1 MDENFNVVSQK
12 NNDLFFIENEKS
24 IEEKSV
30 KMKVKN
36 FIVSELNNDEIEFDE
51 KIYSKIFSEFSQ
63 IINTEKTY
71 DRNYFIHHEN
81 QELRETVNDM
91 LLSQYELSDWGK
103 VGIVV
108 PTEEVVLRHQVLSAV
123 YMLKTRKVMSLIKEN
138 QEEIKKRVE
147 ANEEWMELL
156 ERHKMLEEVKQQL
169 TKYLGIVVVK

>member
-1 MDENFNVVSQK
+1 MLLNYADH
-12 NNDLFFIENEKS
+12 DLYFLENEGTK
-24 IEEKSV
+24 EEQSV
-30 KMKVKN
+30 KVKVKN
-36 FIVSELNNDEIEFDE
+36 FIVGELFNDEIEFDE

-63 IINTEKTY
+63 LLSHEKKY
-71 DRNYFIHHEN
+71 DKNYFIHHSDSEIT
-81 QELRETVNDM
+81 ETVNDM
-91 LLSQYELSDWGK
+91 LLTQYELSDWKK

-138 QEEIKKRVE
+138 QEQIKVRVE

-156 ERHKMLEEVKQQL
+156 EKHKMLEEVKQQL